1 MRMKRTLPPAVKAL
15 KYFRNNG
22 FSFFWIIRK
31 GLFVPTMMTDGS
43 WEKIEKCPK
52 KENETRNTVGHN
64 CPSKPFND
72 FTKVIRAGYPF
83 VKPSLRNLI
92 TILTL

>member
-1 MRMKRTLPPAVKAL
+1 MRTKRTLPPAAKAL

-31 GLFVPTMMTDGS
+31 GLLVPTVMTDSS
-43 WEKIEKCPK
+43 WEKIEKRPK
-52 KENETRNTVGHN
+52 KEDETRNTVGHN
-64 CPSKPFND
+64 CPSKPLYD
-72 FTKVIRAGYPF
+72 FTKVVRTGNPF
-83 VKPSLRNLI
+83 VKSSFRNLI